1 MNHYKNYIIMNVI
14 TNIVESIIKI
24 IINNNKIMIN
34 RNENYNINDN
44 TR

>member
-1 MNHYKNYIIMNVI
+1 MNVI